1 MGRCRSSEII
11 LSRIEW
17 TDDHTPRTAA
27 WHSENGALAPR
38 TVTVADDRL
47 SADQAYRRIRA
58 GAALLWQGDYNNGR
72 QLLQALGRRADRKP
86 NKQAPAADLGAR
98 YEHERARRR
107 TRAGILGSLLVE
119 LDADYELDLRRAP
132 DVRAACAAAYGPATE
147 SRVVTFTELL
157 GVLSAYRWQQQ
168 GVEVPALGARVY
180 PDYGVFS
187 PTRSE
192 YVDLVA
198 AAPLPTGARTAFDLG
213 TGTGVLAALLARRGL
228 TKVVAT
234 DINPRALRC
243 ARENAD
249 RLGYGATIEVTGP
262 TLYPDGRADVVV
274 CNPPWLPGTPT
285 SDLERGVY
293 DHDQSMLTEFIADL
307 RAHLTPD
314 GEGWLVLSDLAE
326 LLGLRSPAHIP
337 TLLDRAGLT
346 VHDTLTT
353 RPRHPRATDRDD
365 PLAAARTA
373 ETTTLWRLRAR

>member
-1 MGRCRSSEII
+1 MSTIT
-11 LSRIEW
+11 W
-17 TDDHTPRTAA
+17 TEDHVQYTAA
-27 WHSENGALAPR
+27 WHSENGAPAPR

-47 SADQAYRRIRA
+47 SADHAYRRVKA
-58 GAALLWQGDYNNGR
+58 GEALLWQGDFHNGR
-72 QLLQALGRRADRKP
+72 QLLQALGRRVDRTPARKP
-86 NKQAPAADLGAR
+86 PAGDLGAL

-107 TRAGILGSLLVE
+107 TRASLLGSLLIR
-119 LDADYELDLRRAP
+119 LGPDYELELRRAP
-132 DVRAACAAAYGPATE
+132 EVAAACAAAYGPAE
-147 SRVVTFTELL
+147 ADRVVTFTELL
-157 GVLSAYRWQQQ
+157 GVVSAYRWRQQ

-198 AAPLPTGARTAFDLG
+198 DAPLDPEVRTAFDLG
-213 TGTGVLAALLARRGL
+213 TGTGVLAALLAQRG
-228 TKVVAT
+228 VPEIVAT

-243 ARENAD
+243 AADNAE
-249 RLGYGATIEVTGP
+249 RLGFARAITVTGP
-262 TLYPDGRADVVV
+262 ALYPPGRADLIV
-274 CNPPWLPGTPT
+274 CNPPWLPGVPT

-293 DHDQSMLTEFIADL
+293 DQNQSMLTEFARDL

-326 LLGLRSPAHIP
+326 LLGLRPVGYLP
-337 TLLDRAGLT
+337 RLFDDAGLR
-346 VHDTLTT
+346 VLDTLTT

-373 ETTTLWRLRAR
+373 ETTTLWRLRAG